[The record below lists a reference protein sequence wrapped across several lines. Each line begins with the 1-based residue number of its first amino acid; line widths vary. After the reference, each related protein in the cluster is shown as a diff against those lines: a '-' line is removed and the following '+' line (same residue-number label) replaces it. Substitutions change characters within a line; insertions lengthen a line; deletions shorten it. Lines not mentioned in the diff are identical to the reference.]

1 MEAVLERA
9 LVLSLGKLLV
19 TLPLLRSALRSV
31 SSPVSFCCCCL
42 LLFTDA
48 VLTIFFSSL
57 LILRQWQLIAPSAGD
72 IIAQRSLLFTC
83 NTYGAVF
90 FLTLPEIVVD
100 ILIRHLQLLETDDHC
115 QHHDTKR
122 PDDTPGADE
131 REKTPNW
138 HHFCQP
144 YLCSLALWIFAAI
157 NIRLSLDHDD
167 AFTIECLYSTQ
178 SILTCFPN
186 IHSPMMS
193 ALPPCWAMALVYFP
207 MCIFISI
214 SIISVRPKEPANT
227 GANANKH
234 SCPVQ
239 KHPIANAKHSP
250 GHNIEDKD
258 YEGTEK
264 VIGLML
270 VEETKSARPQSGSGF
285 GAEVMIGVVCAIAM
299 FVLPLFLTVNIH
311 LVSAVDKLLERSVK
325 YYPRR
330 MVVYGHTE
338 TV

>member
-122 PDDTPGADE
+122 PDDTPG
-131 REKTPNW
+131 
-138 HHFCQP
+138 F
-144 YLCSLALWIFAAI
+144 
-157 NIRLSLDHDD
+157 
-167 AFTIECLYSTQ
+167 
-178 SILTCFPN
+178 
-186 IHSPMMS
+186 
-193 ALPPCWAMALVYFP
+193 
-207 MCIFISI
+207 
-214 SIISVRPKEPANT
+214 
-227 GANANKH
+227 KH
-234 SCPVQ
+234 S
-239 KHPIANAKHSP
+239 KEN
-250 GHNIEDKD
+250 
-258 YEGTEK
+258 T
-264 VIGLML
+264 
-270 VEETKSARPQSGSGF
+270 
-285 GAEVMIGVVCAIAM
+285 
-299 FVLPLFLTVNIH
+299 
-311 LVSAVDKLLERSVK
+311 
-325 YYPRR
+325 
-330 MVVYGHTE
+330 
-338 TV
+338 